1 MEGRSKRGKENGI
14 SEMQVGLKDEV
25 MTAEWIDGRRE
36 GKREGHIRVA
46 DWFERHLRTMRK
58 GKGD

>member
-25 MTAEWIDGRRE
+25 MTAEWIDKRGE
-36 GKREGHIRVA
+36 GKVEGNIRVA
-46 DWFERHLRTMRK
+46 NWFE
-58 GKGD
+58 